1 MIISQMLKNRK
12 GFLDDGKWLKD
23 LQADVNFTKQEK
35 LDMTEESLKILRR
48 MPNWKSLGQDLV
60 QGFCLNGFCLAMIWI
75 DYRKT
80 CDMVPHLWIKEC
92 LDLFRVA
99 ESIKAL
105 LVNIIEK
112 WRVMLCAKKSELREV
127 DIKQGIFQ
135 GDYLSP
141 LVFIDPIKF
150 DFKEGQGSIRVFR

>member
-1 MIISQMLKNRK
+1 MMIISQMLKNRK

-92 LDLFRVA
+92 LDLF
-99 ESIKAL
+99 
-105 LVNIIEK
+105 
-112 WRVMLCAKKSELREV
+112 
-127 DIKQGIFQ
+127 
-135 GDYLSP
+135 
-141 LVFIDPIKF
+141 
-150 DFKEGQGSIRVFR
+150 